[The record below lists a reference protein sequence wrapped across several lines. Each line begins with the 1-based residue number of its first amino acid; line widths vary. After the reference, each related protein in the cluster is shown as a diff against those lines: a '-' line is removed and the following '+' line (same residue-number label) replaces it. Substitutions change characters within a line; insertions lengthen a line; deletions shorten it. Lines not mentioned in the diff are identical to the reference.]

1 MDGGAIFRGF
11 LTINPQSGVKN
22 RATASAAGVKVAEF
36 RCYLLDRN
44 RKVVA
49 IETIRAL
56 ALPRAVTKGIL
67 AAVARQA
74 ATFELWRNN
83 LCVYT
88 YDLPSAPPAQ
98 TQPTAAAANQ
108 PDAADY

>member
-11 LTINPQSGVKN
+11 LTINPQAGVTN
-22 RATASAAGVKVAEF
+22 DASASAAGVKVAEF

-44 RKVVA
+44 RKVMA

-88 YDLPSAPPAQ
+88 YDLPSATPVPP
-98 TQPTAAAANQ
+98 QPTPSPANRH
-108 PDAADY
+108 DAADH

>member
-1 MDGGAIFRGF
+1 M
-11 LTINPQSGVKN
+11 
-22 RATASAAGVKVAEF
+22 AEF

-44 RKVVA
+44 RKVMA
-49 IETIRAL
+49 IESIRALAL

-74 ATFELWRNN
+74 AIFELWRNN

-88 YDLPSAPPAQ
+88 YDLPSPAPGR
-98 TQPTAAAANQ
+98 TQPTASPANRHG
-108 PDAADY
+108 AADH

>member
-1 MDGGAIFRGF
+1 MSGF
-11 LTINPQSGVKN
+11 LTINPQAGVKN
-22 RATASAAGVKVAEF
+22 DATAPAAGVKVAEF

-44 RKVVA
+44 RKVMA
-49 IETIRAL
+49 IESIRAL

-88 YDLPSAPPAQ
+88 YDLPDPPPAG
-98 TQPTAAAANQ
+98 TQPTMSSANQ
-108 PDAADY
+108 PDAADR

>member
-1 MDGGAIFRGF
+1 M
-11 LTINPQSGVKN
+11 
-22 RATASAAGVKVAEF
+22 AEF

-44 RKVVA
+44 RKVIA

-74 ATFELWRNN
+74 AIFELWRDN

-88 YDLPSAPPAQ
+88 HDLPNPSPARPWPPAS
-98 TQPTAAAANQ
+98 PANRH
-108 PDAADY
+108 DAADH

>member
-1 MDGGAIFRGF
+1 M
-11 LTINPQSGVKN
+11 
-22 RATASAAGVKVAEF
+22 AEF

-44 RKVVA
+44 RKVMAVD
-49 IETIRAL
+49 IVRAL

-88 YDLPSAPPAQ
+88 YDLAGAAAAR
-98 TQPTAAAANQ
+98 TQPTASPANGH
-108 PDAADY
+108 DAAEH

>member
-1 MDGGAIFRGF
+1 M
-11 LTINPQSGVKN
+11 KN
-22 RATASAAGVKVAEF
+22 HAPASAAGVKVAEF

-88 YDLPSAPPAQ
+88 YDLPNTPPAG
-98 TQPTAAAANQ
+98 TQPTVSSANQ
-108 PDAADY
+108 HDAADH

>member
-1 MDGGAIFRGF
+1 M
-11 LTINPQSGVKN
+11 
-22 RATASAAGVKVAEF
+22 AEF

-44 RKVVA
+44 RKVMA

-67 AAVARQA
+67 AAGARQA

-88 YDLPSAPPAQ
+88 YELPSPPPAP
-98 TQPTAAAANQ
+98 TRPTASSTHRH
-108 PDAADY
+108 DAADR

>member
-1 MDGGAIFRGF
+1 M
-11 LTINPQSGVKN
+11 
-22 RATASAAGVKVAEF
+22 AEF

>member
-1 MDGGAIFRGF
+1 MFGGF
-11 LTINPQSGVKN
+11 LTINPQAGVKN
-22 RATASAAGVKVAEF
+22 HATASAAGVKVVEF

-49 IETIRAL
+49 IKTIPAL

-67 AAVARQA
+67 AAVACQA
-74 ATFELWRNN
+74 VTFELWHNN

-88 YDLPSAPPAQ
+88 YDLPSAPTAPTQSTASPA
-98 TQPTAAAANQ
+98 NRI
-108 PDAADY
+108 DAADH

>member
-1 MDGGAIFRGF
+1 M
-11 LTINPQSGVKN
+11 
-22 RATASAAGVKVAEF
+22 AEF

-44 RKVVA
+44 RKVMA

-67 AAVARQA
+67 AAVAREA
-74 ATFELWRNN
+74 ATFELWRSN

-88 YDLPSAPPAQ
+88 YDLPSTPPAG
-98 TQPTAAAANQ
+98 TQPTVSSANRH
-108 PDAADY
+108 DAADR

>member
-1 MDGGAIFRGF
+1 M
-11 LTINPQSGVKN
+11 TN

-36 RCYLLDRN
+36 RCYLLDQN
-44 RKVVA
+44 RKVMA

-67 AAVARQA
+67 AAAARQA
-74 ATFELWRNN
+74 TTFELWRNN

-88 YDLPSAPPAQ
+88 YEPPSALPARM
-98 TQPTAAAANQ
+98 QPTASSAN
-108 PDAADY
+108 PHDTADR

>member
-1 MDGGAIFRGF
+1 MGEGTIFRGF
-11 LTINPQSGVKN
+11 LTINPQTGVKH
-22 RATASAAGVKVAEF
+22 RGSASAAGVKVADF

-44 RKVVA
+44 RKVIA
-49 IETIRAL
+49 IKTIRAL

-74 ATFELWRNN
+74 ATFELRRNN

-88 YDLPSAPPAQ
+88 YEKPVASPA
-98 TQPTAAAANQ
+98 TGH
-108 PDAADY
+108 DAADH

>member
-1 MDGGAIFRGF
+1 M
-11 LTINPQSGVKN
+11 KN
-22 RATASAAGVKVAEF
+22 RGTAFAAGVKVAES

-44 RKVVA
+44 RKVMA

-56 ALPRAVTKGIL
+56 ARPRAVTKGIL

-74 ATFELWRNN
+74 ATFKLWRNN

-88 YDLPSAPPAQ
+88 YELPNPLPVR
-98 TQPTAAAANQ
+98 TQPVASPANRH
-108 PDAADY
+108 DAADH

>member
-1 MDGGAIFRGF
+1 MGGGAIFCRF
-11 LTINPQSGVKN
+11 LTINPQVGAKN
-22 RATASAAGVKVAEF
+22 HATASAVEVKAAEF
-36 RCYLLDRN
+36 RCYLRDGN
-44 RKVVA
+44 RQVMA

-56 ALPRAVTKGIL
+56 ALPRALTKGIL

-88 YDLPSAPPAQ
+88 YELPNPSPARTPPASL
-98 TQPTAAAANQ
+98 ANQ
-108 PDAADY
+108 HDAADH